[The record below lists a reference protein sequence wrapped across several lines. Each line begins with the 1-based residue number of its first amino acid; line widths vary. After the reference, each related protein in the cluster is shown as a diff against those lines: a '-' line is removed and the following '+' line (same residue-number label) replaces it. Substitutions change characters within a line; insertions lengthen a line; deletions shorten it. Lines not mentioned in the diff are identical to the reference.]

1 MTVSYH
7 CDNVTQEF
15 EEGQLQVVKSWI
27 EKRDAKINDLESTN
41 SDMKKSYDELKS
53 EYEDMKKKCDELKAE
68 MDKMK
73 GKCDALEKELSTRQD
88 SSQIVAQVKER
99 RRLEREITS
108 RLDSLTDEQLDNL
121 SNRQLKMTLI
131 KANYDFDDLD
141 SRSDEAIDGMYAMA
155 IKYNDSKKFEEKK
168 STVATISNDSSDD
181 DVDPILSVLRKQSAN
196 AYSSLRGG
204 K

>member
-27 EKRDAKINDLESTN
+27 EKRDAKINELEDTN
-41 SDMKKSYDELKS
+41 SDMKKSFDELKK

-73 GKCDALEKELSTRQD
+73 GKSDALEAELSSRQD
-88 SSQIVAQVKER
+88 NSQIILQVAER
-99 RRLEREITS
+99 RRLEREITT
-108 RLDSLTDEQLDNL
+108 RLDSLTDEQLDTL

-131 KANYDFDDLD
+131 KANYDFEDLD

-155 IKYNDSKKFEEKK
+155 IKYTDGKKFEEKK
-168 STVATISNDSSDD
+168 STVATMSFDSEDD
-181 DVDPILSVLRKQSAN
+181 DPILSTLRTQSAN
-196 AYSSLRGG
+196 AYSKLRGG

>member
-1 MTVSYH
+1 MVQAYH

-27 EKRDAKINDLESTN
+27 EKRDAKINELESTN
-41 SDMKKSYDELKS
+41 SDMKKSYDELKA

-68 MDKMK
+68 MDKAK
-73 GKCDALEKELSTRQD
+73 GKCDALEQELSTRKD
-88 SSQIVAQVKER
+88 NSEIVSQVKER

-108 RLDSLTDEQLDNL
+108 RLDSLTDEQLDTL
-121 SNRQLKMTLI
+121 DNRQLKVALI

-155 IKYNDSKKFEEKK
+155 IKYTDSKKFEEKK

-181 DVDPILSVLRKQSAN
+181 VDPILSVLRQQSAN

-204 K
+204 HA